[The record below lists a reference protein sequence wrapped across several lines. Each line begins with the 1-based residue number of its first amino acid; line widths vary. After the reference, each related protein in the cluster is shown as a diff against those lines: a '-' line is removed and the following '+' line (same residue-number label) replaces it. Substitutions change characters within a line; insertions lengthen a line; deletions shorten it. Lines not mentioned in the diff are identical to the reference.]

1 MSAQKKLEIIR
12 SVEGSGLPVQA
23 ALARVEVPP
32 STYYRW
38 RRKFRLGGT
47 NGLQD
52 HSPYPGRVWNQ
63 LLPEERERIL
73 ELAMLCPEW
82 SPRELACHLT
92 DHRGFSVSE
101 STVFRVLK
109 KQGWVKPRELRTF
122 PAGPEYRIKTQR
134 PNQQWQTDA
143 TYLHVKRWGWYY
155 LISVLDDYSR
165 RILAWR
171 LQRDMSTESFSEVV
185 ELACEAT
192 GMPTVPA
199 WSRPKL
205 LTDNGSALISEAF
218 GAYLEAKGL
227 GHIVAASYH
236 PQTNGKIERY
246 HRSCKEQVNLLVH
259 ETPGALETEIG
270 RFIEFY
276 NAKRYHEGL
285 GNVTPDDVYFGRR
298 DEILARRKALKL
310 NTMRRRK
317 RKNAGPKNNS
327 RLSSSLF
334 HSR

>member
-1 MSAQKKLEIIR
+1 MSAQEKLEIIR
-12 SVEGSGLPVQA
+12 GVEGSGLPVQA

-38 RRKFRLGGT
+38 RRKFRMGGT
-47 NGLQD
+47 GSLQD
-52 HSPYPGRVWNQ
+52 HSPYKGRVWNQ

-73 ELAMLCPEW
+73 ELAMRYTEW
-82 SPRELACHLT
+82 SARELVCHLT
-92 DHRGFSVSE
+92 DHSGFSISE

-143 TYLHVKRWGWYY
+143 TYLHVKHWGWYY

-171 LQRDMSTESFSEVV
+171 LQQDMRTESFSEVV

-192 GMPTVPA
+192 GMHAIPK

-218 GAYLEAKGL
+218 DVYLEAKVL
-227 GHIVAASYH
+227 GHILAAPYH
-236 PQTNGKIERY
+236 PQTNGKTERY

-276 NAKRYHEGL
+276 NTRRYHEGI
-285 GNVTPDDVYFGRR
+285 GNVTPVDVYFGRR
-298 DEILARRKALKL
+298 DEIQTRGKALKL
-310 NTMRRRK
+310 KTVRRRK
-317 RKNAGPKNNS
+317 RKNAGPNNMS
-327 RLSSSLF
+327 RPSSSLS
-334 HSR
+334 HSP

>member
-1 MSAQKKLEIIR
+1 MSAQEKLEILR
-12 SVEGSGLPVQA
+12 GVEGSGLPVQA

-38 RRKFRLGGT
+38 RRKFRLAGA
-47 NGLQD
+47 NGLRD
-52 HSPYPGRVWNQ
+52 HSPYKGRVWNQ

-73 ELAMLCPEW
+73 ELAMLFPEW

-92 DHRGFSVSE
+92 DYGSFSVSE
-101 STVFRVLK
+101 STVFRVLR
-109 KQGWVKPRELRTF
+109 KQGWIKPRELRTF
-122 PAGPEYRIKTQR
+122 PAGPEYRVKTQR

-143 TYLHVKRWGWYY
+143 TYLQVKHWGWYY

-171 LQRDMSTESFSEVV
+171 LQQDMSADSFSEVV

-192 GMPTVPA
+192 SMQAVPA
-199 WSRPKL
+199 CSRPKL
-205 LTDNGSALISEAF
+205 LTDNGSALISAAF

-227 GHIVAASYH
+227 GHILAAPYH

-259 ETPGALETEIG
+259 ETPGALESEIG
-270 RFIEFY
+270 RFIGFY

-298 DEILARRKALKL
+298 EQILAKRKALKQR
-310 NTMRRRK
+310 TIRRRK
-317 RKNAGPKNNS
+317 NRNAGSKNMS
-327 RLSSSLF
+327 RHPSSIS

>member
-1 MSAQKKLEIIR
+1 MSAQEKLEIIR

-23 ALARVEVPP
+23 ALARVEVPS

-38 RRKFRLGGT
+38 RQKFRRGGT
-47 NGLQD
+47 VGLQD
-52 HSPYPGRVWNQ
+52 HSPYKGRVWNQ

-73 ELAMLCPEW
+73 ELAMLYPEW
-82 SPRELACHLT
+82 SARELACHLS
-92 DHRGFSVSE
+92 DHGGFSVSE

-171 LQRDMSTESFSEVV
+171 LQQDMSTDSFSEVV
-185 ELACEAT
+185 ELACEAV
-192 GMPTVPA
+192 GLHAVPEC
-199 WSRPKL
+199 SRPKL

-227 GHIVAASYH
+227 GHILAAPYH

-259 ETPGALETEIG
+259 ETPSALEAEIG
-270 RFIEFY
+270 RFIESY
-276 NAKRYHEGL
+276 NARRYHEGL

-298 DEILARRKALKL
+298 DEILARRKALKMK
-310 NTMRRRK
+310 TIRKRK
-317 RKNAGPKNNS
+317 RKNAGLKINGRPPSS
-327 RLSSSLF
+327 RS